1 MKANSMNNK
10 PINLLTILPAYFII
24 ILSACVKQ
32 SDLDKV
38 PDGNLALFKSVED
51 AQALLD
57 NMIVMQETPALGEI
71 SADNFYIPD
80 TVEYDKVELNA
91 YLWKDDIFEG
101 RKLSGDWYQ
110 PYRQVFYANTILDA
124 LPHLS
129 GGKAQQVTHVKGA
142 ALFIRAYAFHNV
154 ALEFANLYD
163 PATAASDMGIPLPL
177 LPEPFAVPVRASV
190 SETYKKIIRDASDAA
205 RYLPQAPD
213 PLRKNRPSIP
223 AAFAL
228 MARVYLSMGDYQNAK
243 LYADSC
249 LMQYGTLIDYNSI
262 DTTFAHPFTANNA
275 EVLYQSNL
283 LSTVSMFDHGNC
295 YIDSLLYRSFATDD
309 LRKCLFFSL
318 DNSGL
323 PIPRHSYTGNITRFS
338 GLAVDEVILIRAECN
353 ARLYK
358 FADALQDLTSLMKRR
373 WKNGSY
379 TLPPLNTAEQIL
391 ELILSERRKELLFR
405 GTRLADI
412 RRLNKQGASITLQR
426 WFHQK
431 SYTLAPGDPKYVLP
445 IPPDVIAINSAVVQ
459 NPR

>member
-1 MKANSMNNK
+1 MNYK
-10 PINLLTILPAYFII
+10 PINLLTILPFSFII
-24 ILSACVKQ
+24 ICAACVKK
-32 SDLDKV
+32 SDLEKV
-38 PDGNLALFKSVED
+38 PDSTLTTLKSVED

-57 NMIVMQETPALGEI
+57 NMIVMRETPALAEI

-80 TVEYDKVELNA
+80 SGVFDKVELNA

-101 RKLSGDWYQ
+101 RKLAGDWYQ

-129 GGKAQQVTHVKGA
+129 GGKEQQVTHVKGA

-154 ALEFANLYD
+154 ALAFANLYD

-177 LPEPFAVPVRASV
+177 SPEPFAVPVRATV
-190 SETYKKIIRDASDAA
+190 SETYKQIIRDAGDAA

-228 MARVYLSMGDYQNAK
+228 MARVYLSMSDYENAK

-249 LMQYGTLIDYNSI
+249 LMQYATLIDYNSI
-262 DTTFAHPFTANNA
+262 DTTLAYPFTANNA

-283 LSTVSMFDHGNC
+283 LSTTSMFYPGNC
-295 YIDSLLYRSFATDD
+295 YIDSSLYRSFAMDD
-309 LRKCLFFSL
+309 LRKYLFFSL
-318 DNSGL
+318 DNSSL
-323 PIPRHSYTGNITRFS
+323 PVPRYSYTGNITRFS

-353 ARLYK
+353 ARLYNLT
-358 FADALQDLTSLMKRR
+358 DALQDLSGLMKSR

-379 TLPPLNTAEQIL
+379 TLPLLNTAKEIL
-391 ELILSERRKELLFR
+391 ELILAERRKELLFR

-412 RRLNKQGASITLQR
+412 RRLNKQGTSITLKR
-426 WFHQK
+426 WFKQQA
-431 SYTLAPGDPKYVLP
+431 YTLSPGDRRFVLP